1 MLKSWLLDC
10 EDNNMLKR
18 FSVTNFKNFQ
28 DKITFDLGDTRNYKF
43 NPKCVK
49 DGVVNKAI
57 IYGKNA
63 SGKSNLLFAIFDIV
77 SGFTD
82 YQDHVFKYNH
92 YKNLYNDIKNTVVFE
107 YEFILNNQS
116 VVYICEKSDHYTFV
130 AERLFINDT
139 LILDRESSQSEFIIN
154 IPELENFDNT
164 LADFNLSVIKY
175 VYKNTKIK
183 ELNND
188 IAKTFVE
195 LINFVEKMLFF
206 YSLHDRQYI
215 GLKTYTH
222 ESIYKRII
230 DSNRLQDFAQF
241 LNNFDLNYN
250 LVASTDAQGQPT
262 VAIKFPN
269 QIVEFNQLA
278 SSGMLA
284 LALFYYWFI
293 NIAEIKLLVID
304 EFDAFYHNKLSA
316 KFVKLLIDADC
327 QVILTTHN
335 TSVMTND
342 LMRPDCYFRINGN
355 GITSLANA
363 TDIEIRE
370 AHNLEK
376 IYRSGWFDE

>member
-1 MLKSWLLDC
+1 MLK
-10 EDNNMLKR
+10 K

-28 DKITFDLGDTRNYKF
+28 EKITFDLGDTRNYKF
-43 NPKCVK
+43 NSKCIK
-49 DGVVNKAI
+49 DGTVNKAI

-82 YQDHVFKYNH
+82 YQDNIFKYNY
-92 YKNLYNDIKNTVVFE
+92 YKNLYNDIDSKATLE
-107 YEFILNNQS
+107 YELLLNNQS

-130 AERLFINDT
+130 SEQLFINNQ
-139 LILDRESSQSEFIIN
+139 LIIDRDSTQPTFTIN

-164 LADFNLSVIKY
+164 LADHNLSVIKY

-183 ELNND
+183 EIENN

-206 YSLHDRQYI
+206 YSLHERQYI
-215 GLKTYTH
+215 GLRTYTQ

-230 DSNRLQDFAQF
+230 DSNRLQDFEDF
-241 LNNFDLNYN
+241 LNKVDLNYK

-293 NIAEIKLLVID
+293 NIAEVRLLVID
-304 EFDAFYHNKLSA
+304 EFDAFYHNKLSE
-316 KFVKLLIDADC
+316 KFVKLLIESDC

-335 TSVMTND
+335 TSVMTNE

>member
-1 MLKSWLLDC
+1 MLK
-10 EDNNMLKR
+10 K

-43 NPKCVK
+43 NSECIK
-49 DGVVNKAI
+49 DGIVNKAI

-82 YQDHVFKYNH
+82 YQGNALQYHL
-92 YKNLYNDIKNTVVFE
+92 YKNLDIESKNFITFE
-107 YEFILNNQS
+107 YEFLFNNQS
-116 VVYICEKSDHYTFV
+116 VIYTCDKLDHYTFLT
-130 AERLFINDT
+130 ET
-139 LILDRESSQSEFIIN
+139 LIIDGNLIIDRDSLANHITLI
-154 IPELENFDNT
+154 IPELSNFDTT
-164 LADFNLSVIKY
+164 LANNNLSVMKY
-175 VYKNTKIK
+175 IYKNTKIK
-183 ELNND
+183 ELENET
-188 IAKTFVE
+188 AKLFVA
-195 LINFVEKMLFF
+195 LMNFVERMLFF
-206 YSLHDRQYI
+206 YSLHNRQYI
-215 GLKTYTH
+215 GLKSYIH

-230 DSNRLQDFAQF
+230 DSNKLEDFAQF
-241 LNNFDLNYN
+241 LNSFDLNYN
-250 LVASTDAQGQPT
+250 LDASTDAQGQPT
-262 VAIKFPN
+262 VAIRFPN

-293 NIAEIKLLVID
+293 NIADIKLLVID
-304 EFDAFYHNKLSA
+304 EFDAFYHNKLSE
-316 KFVKLLIDADC
+316 KFVKLLIESDC

-335 TSVMTND
+335 TSVMTNE

>member
-1 MLKSWLLDC
+1 MLK
-10 EDNNMLKR
+10 K

-43 NPKCVK
+43 NSKCIK
-49 DGVVNKAI
+49 DGTVNKAI

-82 YQDHVFKYNH
+82 YQGNALQYHF
-92 YKNLYNDIKNTVVFE
+92 YKNLLNEPTSTTKFE
-107 YEFILNNQS
+107 YEFSFNSHS
-116 VVYICEKSDHYTFV
+116 VVYVCEKSDHNTFV
-130 AERLFINDT
+130 SEQLFINDQ
-139 LILDRESSQSEFIIN
+139 LIIDRDSTQTTFTIN

-164 LADFNLSVIKY
+164 LTNHNFSAIKY

-183 ELNND
+183 ELENE
-188 IAKTFVE
+188 IAKSFIA
-195 LINFVEKMLFF
+195 LMNFVEKMLFF
-206 YSLHDRQYI
+206 YSLHNRQFV
-215 GLKTYTH
+215 GFSLLTH
-222 ESIYKRII
+222 ESIYKKII
-230 DSNRLQDFAQF
+230 ESNKLEEFENF
-241 LNNFDLNYN
+241 LRHFDLDYS
-250 LVASTDAQGQPT
+250 LVVSTDAQGQPT
-262 VAIKFPN
+262 IGIQFPN
-269 QIVEFNQLA
+269 QIVEFNIVA

-284 LALFYYWFI
+284 LALFYYWYV

-304 EFDAFYHNKLSA
+304 EFDAFYHNKLSE
-316 KFVKLLIDADC
+316 KFVKLLIESDC

-335 TSVMTND
+335 TSVMTNE

>member
-1 MLKSWLLDC
+1 MLK
-10 EDNNMLKR
+10 K

-28 DKITFDLGDTRNYKF
+28 EKITFNLGDTRNYKF
-43 NPKCVK
+43 NSECVK

-82 YQDHVFKYNH
+82 YQGNALQYHFYQ
-92 YKNLYNDIKNTVVFE
+92 NLLNESTSTAKFE
-107 YEFILNNQS
+107 YEFSFDNNS
-116 VVYICEKSDHYTFV
+116 VVYICEKLDHYTFIS
-130 AERLFINDT
+130 EQLFINNT
-139 LILDRESSQSEFIIN
+139 LIINRDTSQSTFIIN

-164 LADFNLSVIKY
+164 LADHNLSVIKY

-183 ELNND
+183 EIENN
-188 IAKTFVE
+188 IAKIFVE

-206 YSLHDRQYI
+206 YSLHERRYI
-215 GLKTYTH
+215 GLKTFTP

-230 DSNRLQDFAQF
+230 DSNRLQDFEQF
-241 LNNFDLNYN
+241 LNHFDLNYN

-262 VAIKFPN
+262 VAIRFPN

-284 LALFYYWFI
+284 LALFYYWYI
-293 NIAEIKLLVID
+293 YIAEIKLLVID
-304 EFDAFYHNKLSA
+304 EFDAFYHNKLSE
-316 KFVKLLIDADC
+316 KFVKLLIESDC

-335 TSVMTND
+335 TSVMTNE
-342 LMRPDCYFRINGN
+342 LMRPDCYFRINRN

>member
-1 MLKSWLLDC
+1 MLK
-10 EDNNMLKR
+10 K

-28 DKITFDLGDTRNYKF
+28 EKITFDLGDTRNYKF
-43 NPKCVK
+43 NSKCVK
-49 DGVVNKAI
+49 DGIVNKAI

-82 YQDHVFKYNH
+82 YQGNSPHYYH
-92 YKNLYNDIKNTVVFE
+92 YKNLQNEQLLSTKFE
-107 YEFILNNQS
+107 YEFLLNNQS
-116 VVYICEKSDHYTFV
+116 VVYICEKLDHNTFV
-130 AERLFINDT
+130 SEQLFINNQ
-139 LILDRESSQSEFIIN
+139 LIIDRDSTQTTFTIN

-164 LADFNLSVIKY
+164 LTNNNFSAIKY

-183 ELNND
+183 ELNNE
-188 IAKTFVE
+188 IAKSFVA
-195 LINFVEKMLFF
+195 LMGFVEKMLFY
-206 YSLHDRQYI
+206 YSLDVRQFI
-215 GLKTYTH
+215 GFSIFTPD
-222 ESIYKRII
+222 SIYKKII
-230 DSNRLQDFAQF
+230 EQNKLQEFENF
-241 LNNFDLNYN
+241 LKHFDLNYS
-250 LVASTDAQGQPT
+250 LIAIMDSDGQPT
-262 VAIKFPN
+262 IGIQFPN
-269 QIVEFNQLA
+269 QVVGFHQMA
-278 SSGMLA
+278 SSGMRGLA
-284 LALFYYWFI
+284 FFFNWYI

-304 EFDAFYHNKLSA
+304 EFDAFYHNKLSE
-316 KFVKLLIDADC
+316 KFVKLLIESDC

-335 TSVMTND
+335 TSVMTNE

>member
-1 MLKSWLLDC
+1 MLK
-10 EDNNMLKR
+10 K
-18 FSVTNFKNFQ
+18 FIVTNFKNFQ

-43 NPKCVK
+43 NSECIK
-49 DGVVNKAI
+49 DGIVNKAI

-63 SGKSNLLFAIFDIV
+63 SGKSNLLFAIFDV
-77 SGFTD
+77 VGGFTD
-82 YQDHVFKYNH
+82 YQGNAPQYHFYQ
-92 YKNLYNDIKNTVVFE
+92 NLLNEPTSITRFE
-107 YEFILNNQS
+107 YEFSFNDHS
-116 VVYICEKSDHYTFV
+116 VMYICEKSDHNTFV
-130 AERLFINDT
+130 SEQLVIDKQ
-139 LILDRESSQSEFIIN
+139 LIIDRDSSKTTFTIN
-154 IPELENFDNT
+154 ISELKNFDNT
-164 LADFNLSVIKY
+164 LASNNFSVMKY

-183 ELNND
+183 ELENET
-188 IAKTFVE
+188 AKLFVA
-195 LINFVEKMLFF
+195 LMNFVERMLFF

-215 GLKTYTH
+215 GLKSYTH

-230 DSNRLQDFAQF
+230 DSNKLEDFAQF
-241 LNNFDLNYN
+241 LNSFDLNYN
-250 LVASTDAQGQPT
+250 LVESTDSLGQPT
-262 VAIKFPN
+262 VAIRFPN

-304 EFDAFYHNKLSA
+304 EFDAFYHNKLSE
-316 KFVKLLIDADC
+316 KFVKLLIESDC

-335 TSVMTND
+335 TSVMTNE